1 MQISRF
7 RFAFYLGLAV
17 AAPTF
22 LTACFTSTP
31 ARPEISTA
39 GAAEQQQQLTAEP
52 DLIDRL
58 NARYMSSAASCSGG
72 TSALQCSGL
81 ILRRSVF
88 NSDYDFW
95 THSPAAKALGSSTF
109 SFFRHDTRTNGGD
122 MFSGMI
128 FMDFDT
134 ARQHS
139 KDLPQL
145 RCIYPFMATTQGMNR
160 PLHGCGFPNSQANP
174 RPDESTCATLAD
186 PAITSAKWIAHFKSV
201 GSDVVK
207 QCSLST
213 QAPAQLITSIQAR
226 QQLPDVAF
234 YYLNELL
241 IATWDE
247 TKPEALPI
255 EAFFFNTAKPGAF
268 DNALSLQKAYYQKTQ
283 IWRPIVGLNFQAA
296 DNKIVTRLSEIEEGK
311 QTSNALN
318 LRYANTRDR
327 CGSNASLDCNGV
339 IIRTAAYA
347 AGSHVWNPGDKHVKN
362 NGVAFSYIRADSG
375 INVLAWNTRYQGF
388 IFKQL
393 DSLREPGTHQ
403 LQAACIFP
411 TDGST
416 DARTQACGAHKD
428 YPTASDTCASQGIT
442 TLAQFKTHFQSVAG
456 NTSYY
461 NARNKHQCSLPTSQA
476 GVDIS
481 MKARNNDTLN
491 PAQRAHH
498 NEVII
503 RAWPQNIPNQLPLEA
518 FFWWN
523 PNNDASGLAQ
533 AKDMQRDLLKTAAK
547 WIPVVRLDFKATN
560 PDQIFMYA
568 PEDQA
573 CTRTTCN

>member
-1 MQISRF
+1 M
-7 RFAFYLGLAV
+7 
-17 AAPTF
+17 
-22 LTACFTSTP
+22 
-31 ARPEISTA
+31 
-39 GAAEQQQQLTAEP
+39 AEP

-58 NARYMSSAASCSGG
+58 NARYLSSAASCSGG
-72 TSALQCSGL
+72 TTAVQCSGVM
-81 ILRRSVF
+81 LRGISP
-88 NSDYDFW
+88 NNASDFW
-95 THSPAAKALGSSTF
+95 ILSPAAKELGSSTF
-109 SFFRHDTRTNGGD
+109 SFFRHDARMDGSDMLGGI
-122 MFSGMI
+122 I

-134 ARQHS
+134 ARQRG
-139 KDLPQL
+139 KNLPQL
-145 RCIYPFMATTQGMNR
+145 RCIYPFKAATQGMNR

-186 PAITSAKWIAHFKSV
+186 PAITSAKWIAHFKTV
-201 GSDVVK
+201 GSDTVK

-213 QAPAQLITSIQAR
+213 QEPAQLITSLQAR
-226 QQLPDVAF
+226 QQLDEAN

-241 IATWDE
+241 IAAWDE

-255 EAFFFNTAKPGAF
+255 EAFFFNRAKQGAF
-268 DNALSLQKAYYQKTQ
+268 DHASTMQKAYYQKTQ
-283 IWRPIVGLNFQAA
+283 IWRPIVALNSETG
-296 DNKIVTRLSEIEEGK
+296 DNKFVTRLTEIEEGK

-347 AGSHVWNPGDKHVKN
+347 AGSHVWNPGEKHVKN

-393 DSLREPGTHQ
+393 DSLREPGSYQ

-416 DARTQACGAHKD
+416 DSRTQACGAHKS
-428 YPTASDTCASQGIT
+428 YPTGSETCASQGIT
-442 TLAQFKTHFQSVAG
+442 TLAQFKTHFQSVAQG
-456 NTSYY
+456 EDSGYFN
-461 NARNKHQCSLPTSQA
+461 NRNKHQCSLPTSQA

-481 MKARNNDTLN
+481 MKARNNDTLST
-491 PAQRAHH
+491 AQRAHH
-498 NEVII
+498 NELII
-503 RAWPQNIPNQLPLEA
+503 RAWSQNIPNQLPLEA

-533 AKDMQRDLLKTAAK
+533 AKDMQRDLVRTAAK
-547 WIPVVRLDFKATN
+547 WIPVVRLNFKTTN